1 MTNVKLARRSFVT
14 SLVALLLCFSML
26 MGTTFAWFT
35 DSVTSENNI
44 IKSGTL
50 KVTME
55 YTDDWNGTWTD
66 ASTGKM
72 FNYQYWEPGYSEVK
86 YVKITNAGDLAFKF
100 RLDIIPSMLPAAGD
114 PNLAD
119 VIDVY
124 MLNPVTGAID
134 ANTVMDSV
142 GTLSS
147 LMSDKD
153 GAASGILLPDA
164 TKGSV
169 DADAMKQ
176 TLNLTDDQF
185 AAIPAGEIIVALKL
199 TMKETAGNEYQ
210 DLTVGEGFSVRLMA
224 TQVEAEADSFGADY
238 DQGSKFD
245 GAPIAKVTRANIT
258 SANATLGMGGAASS
272 FDIDAAF
279 QFNTTETPSEAQQSN
294 HKYWHADFVV
304 HADRTVPADSMALLG
319 YYSAYCDGYNGGNWV
334 ALTSNVDIAAN
345 QEIRLLE
352 LMLGGGSMSY
362 QELCQ
367 WVPEFLCGVA
377 DLDGKNAGTTLTVEL
392 RLYEVEENTASTAAE
407 TGNYETIGVYSYTW
421 DLPEEPENTSK
432 VSEGLYIDAN
442 GTYYI
447 TNATGLETMRSAVET
462 TEGTVNDGTWVLYD
476 NIDLGGIA
484 WTPINNFH
492 GTFDGNGKFIANL
505 TVNGGDGVGLFGV
518 NAQNGDG
525 YIVPT
530 IKNLTL
536 KAPVVTGGAK
546 VGAVVGGI
554 AAVTISDVHVVDAT
568 VTGAEYVGGIIGHA
582 YGAGGVTVT
591 GCTVSD
597 STVKNTDGTQDG
609 KVGGI
614 GGYLTLGTIDS
625 CKVSDT
631 TVSGYKCVG
640 GIVGR
645 GGNAGDNL
653 TLTLTSNAVENNT
666 LTATTGTPGAIVGEQ
681 LQVVIQ

>member
-1 MTNVKLARRSFVT
+1 MTNVKLARRAFVT
-14 SLVALLLCFSML
+14 SLVSMLLCFSML

-35 DSVTSENNI
+35 DSVTSEDNI

-55 YTDDWNGTWTD
+55 YTDDLNGTWTD

-86 YVKITNAGDLAFKF
+86 YIKITNAGDLAFKF
-100 RLDIIPSMLPAAGD
+100 RLDIIPSMLPAAGE

-124 MLNPVTGAID
+124 MLNPVTSAID
-134 ANTVMDSV
+134 ANTAMESV

-147 LMSDKD
+147 LMSEKD
-153 GAASGILLPDA
+153 GAAHGILLPDA
-164 TKGSV
+164 AKGSV
-169 DADAMKQ
+169 DADAMKKS
-176 TLNLTDDQF
+176 LNLTDAQL

-199 TMKETAGNEYQ
+199 TMKDNAGNEYQ
-210 DLTVGEGFSVRLMA
+210 DLTVGDGFSVRLMA
-224 TQVEAEADSFGADY
+224 TQVEAEADSFGTDY
-238 DQGSKFD
+238 DASSKYD
-245 GAPIAKVTRANIT
+245 GAPIANVTRANVP
-258 SANATLGMGGAASS
+258 SANATLGMGGTAQS

-279 QFNTTETPSEAQQSN
+279 RFNTTDDLSEAKASSY
-294 HKYWHADFVV
+294 KYWHADFVV
-304 HADRTVPADSMALLG
+304 YADRTVPADSMALLG
-319 YYSAYCDGYNGGNWV
+319 YYSAYCDDYNNGNWV
-334 ALTSNVDIAAN
+334 ALTSDADIAAN

-367 WVPEFLCGVA
+367 YVPEFLCGVA
-377 DLDGKNAGTTLTVEL
+377 DLDGKNCGTTLTVEL
-392 RLYEVEENTASTAAE
+392 RLYEVEENTPSTSAE
-407 TGNYETIGVYSYTW
+407 TGKYETIGVYSYTW

-447 TNATGLETMRSAVET
+447 TNATGLETMRSSVET
-462 TEGTVNDGTWVLYD
+462 TEGTVNDGVWVLYD
-476 NIDLGGIA
+476 NVDLGGID

-525 YIVPT
+525 FIVPT

-546 VGAVVGGI
+546 VGAVVGGV
-554 AAVTISDVHVVDAT
+554 AAVVMNDVHVVGAT
-568 VTGAEYVGGIIGHA
+568 VTGAEYVGGIIGYA
-582 YGAGGVTVT
+582 YGAGGVTIT
-591 GCTVSD
+591 GCSVTD

-625 CKVSDT
+625 CSVSGT

-645 GGNAGDNL
+645 GGNAGDDL
-653 TLTLTSNAVENNT
+653 TLTLTSNVVENNT
-666 LTATTGTPGAIVGEQ
+666 LGAATGTPGAMVGES
-681 LQVVIQ
+681 LKVVIQ